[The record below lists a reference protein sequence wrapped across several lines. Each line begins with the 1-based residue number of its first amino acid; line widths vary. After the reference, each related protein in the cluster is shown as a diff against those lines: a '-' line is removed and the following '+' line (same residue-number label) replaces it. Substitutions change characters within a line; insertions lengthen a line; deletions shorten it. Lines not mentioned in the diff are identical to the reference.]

1 MISRP
6 PAYLHVIQRYYPFRG
21 GSERFF
27 QAFSERFARDGARV
41 QVVTSDAW
49 DLEYFW
55 DPRRKRIDETCG
67 SHNGVDIRRVPVRH
81 LPAASLTH
89 RAIRRLMAESSRISI
104 PGKREFLDAGSR
116 FGPWLPTLDDELRK
130 LDRPDLINSANIA
143 FESMIAA
150 GQRYARDRDI
160 PHVITPFLHLGEPGD
175 RRVRRYY
182 TMPHQIDLL
191 RHADAVMVLTDME
204 SEYLTSVGIND
215 AKIRVVGAGIDVDSV
230 TGGDGASMR
239 VSLGIDGAIVL
250 ALGAAAFDKGTIHL
264 IEAVSQLRRD
274 GEDVHLVIAGPIMS
288 EVDRFS
294 KTLSGRDREGIHILG
309 FVSDEERRDLLAAA
323 TVLALPSRTESFGL
337 VFMEA
342 WANSLPVIGARAG
355 AIPSVVSDEEDGL
368 LVDFGDV
375 PGLARA
381 IKAIVDSSSLAAEL
395 GRCGRSKVVTED
407 KWFERI
413 RDLYISLLGPS
424 AARSGEGM

>member
-6 PAYLHVIQRYYPFRG
+6 SAYLHVIQRYYPFRG

-27 QAFSERFARDGARV
+27 QAFSEQFAYEGARV
-41 QVVTSDAW
+41 QVITSDAW

-55 DPRRKRIDETCG
+55 DPTRKRVDETCG

-81 LPAASLTH
+81 LPASSLTH

-104 PGKREFLDAGSR
+104 PGSRWFLDAGSR
-116 FGPWLPTLDDELRK
+116 FGPWLPTFYDELRK
-130 LDRPDLINSANIA
+130 LDRPDLVNSANIA

-150 GQRYARDRDI
+150 SQRYARDRDI
-160 PHVITPFLHLGEPGD
+160 PHVVTPFLHLGEPGD
-175 RRVRRYY
+175 RRVRSYY
-182 TMPHQIDLL
+182 TMPHQIELL
-191 RHADAVMVLTDME
+191 RHADALMVLTDME
-204 SEYLTSVGIND
+204 ADYLLSVGLD
-215 AKIRVVGAGIDVDSV
+215 ETKLHVVGAGIDVDSV

-239 VSLGIDGAIVL
+239 ARLSIEGSIVL

-264 IEAVSQLRRD
+264 IEAVNELRQD
-274 GEDVHLVIAGPIMS
+274 GEDVHLVIAGPMMT

-294 KTLSGRDREGIHILG
+294 KTLTGRDREGIHILG
-309 FVSDEERRDLLAAA
+309 FVSDEVRRGLLAAA

-355 AIPSVVSDEEDGL
+355 AIPSVVTNEENGL

-381 IKAIVDSSSLAAEL
+381 IKLIVNSPSLAAEL
-395 GRCGRSKVVTED
+395 GRRGRSKVVTEGE
-407 KWFERI
+407 WFERI
-413 RDLYISLLGPS
+413 RALYVSLLGTP
-424 AARSGEGM
+424 AARSVEGE